1 MVYKKRWDEQGDG
14 MKKVFLKNG
23 ANLVT
28 GGVHLE
34 LVLGG
39 QIM

>member
-14 MKKVFLKNG
+14 MKKGLSENG